1 MVSTI
6 TARLVSLQYVSTS
19 STSRQTVATKHEQ
32 KPHATSATKRL
43 VKHRNCNPFS
53 SVECHRREQAEMNYR
68 AATAN
73 QVLAKAGRSSCSS
86 PTPSSALPIGI
97 DLSLV
102 QVVPSRDHDA
112 LHSPNMSSSDV
123 LSSEEEDK
131 GTSFITSEEPK
142 NDFGSSS
149 DTQGPA
155 APSNAPSDEL
165 STIRTSSDPDC
176 YDMDYYSGLLS
187 STRVYYGFGGTK
199 TSPTPNNSQPKP
211 TDYPTA
217 NRRRAPGFKPT
228 YYEVV
233 ASVGPRSSS
242 SSLSDQTGGNLDSD
256 NASDTSSS
264 GVSSDGVNS
273 EDEISSKEKP
283 TLGEY
288 QAVVG

>member
-6 TARLVSLQYVSTS
+6 TARLS
-19 STSRQTVATKHEQ
+19 SNQSVASSSVETRHEQ
-32 KPHATSATKRL
+32 KPHATSATKRPL
-43 VKHRNCNPFS
+43 KHRRGNPFS
-53 SVECHRREQAEMNYR
+53 LEECHRREQAEMNYR
-68 AATAN
+68 AATTDQA
-73 QVLAKAGRSSCSS
+73 LSKAGRSSCSS
-86 PTPSSALPIGI
+86 SAQTSALPIGI

-112 LHSPNMSSSDV
+112 LHSPNMSSSDD
-123 LSSEEEDK
+123 LSSADEDQN
-131 GTSFITSEEPK
+131 SSNLITSEEPK
-142 NDFGSSS
+142 NDCRSSS